1 MQNGLR
7 WRARIRYLVLSALVV
22 GLVASAATAAVKSQG
37 QKRFVIGYAGA
48 ILSNPSVKANE
59 DGVKAQAAKYGME
72 VVSTDAN
79 FNASK
84 QISDIDTLIQRGV
97 DAILMVPVNSQAVEP
112 ALQRARAKN
121 IIVISREGEGR
132 DPWTSAFNGTNF
144 DSASAAAFFMAKRL
158 GRGAKVAVIDGNP
171 STGLL
176 RARNEGFR
184 DGAKKAGLDVV
195 NSQVNFRDSADGA
208 RPIVDGWRAKYG
220 SALKGIF
227 AYNDPSA
234 IGAASA
240 AGGGFEPMIVGYNGT
255 PEAIAAI
262 KEGKIAATYDI
273 SSAEQGQAMAYM
285 AYQLLTKKAKSCP
298 KIVNVPFKRFDRQ
311 NVGDWTPFEDRVKTA
326 LPVAIVQKGDKAFM
340 LTGKAAT
347 QYRAK
352 LKKRKLAVRC

>member
-195 NSQVNFRDSADGA
+195 NSQVNFLVNRGIQLNVGHRYINGNPVIRDSNQLNFGGYFRMGENWGFSFREQYEFERSTLQSQRYELHRDLSSWVASLGFLA
-208 RPIVDGWRAKYG
+208 RNNGGVNEFGMLLTFT
-220 SALKGIF
+220 LKDI
-227 AYNDPSA
+227 PSA
-234 IGAASA
+234 RLPIALDP
-240 AGGGFEPMIVGYNGT
+240 EGT
-255 PEAIAAI
+255 TSSSS
-262 KEGKIAATYDI
+262 GK
-273 SSAEQGQAMAYM
+273 
-285 AYQLLTKKAKSCP
+285 
-298 KIVNVPFKRFDRQ
+298 NR
-311 NVGDWTPFEDRVKTA
+311 
-326 LPVAIVQKGDKAFM
+326 
-340 LTGKAAT
+340 
-347 QYRAK
+347 
-352 LKKRKLAVRC
+352 